1 MFKDYYEI
9 LDVPFG
15 ATDSEIKS
23 AYKHQAIRW
32 HPDRNPG
39 IDVTNIMQYINEA
52 YAILKDPIKKS
63 RYDKEYLSFKKYK
76 EKIYSQTSDN
86 QKTKGSSFSSSN
98 RHQYNYDYTVHDE
111 TLNEDIQSAREY
123 AKDLVNEFFEKLKK
137 NSKIAAKGAWE
148 GAQGYVWA
156 FLVLFI
162 IGLMIRACAG

>member
-39 IDVTNIMQYINEA
+39 IDVTNIMQDINEA

-111 TLNEDIQSAREY
+111 TLDEDIQSAREY

-137 NSKIAAKGAWE
+137 NSKIVAKGAWE

-162 IGLMIRACAG
+162 IGLTIRACAG

>member
-39 IDVTNIMQYINEA
+39 IDVTNIMQDINEA

-137 NSKIAAKGAWE
+137 NSKIAAKGA
-148 GAQGYVWA
+148 GKAPKDM
-156 FLVLFI
+156 F
-162 IGLMIRACAG
+162 GLSWFCL

>member
-39 IDVTNIMQYINEA
+39 IDVTNIMQDINEA

-111 TLNEDIQSAREY
+111 TLDEDIQSAREY
-123 AKDLVNEFFEKLKK
+123 AEDLVNEFFEKLKK

-162 IGLMIRACAG
+162 IGLTIRACAG